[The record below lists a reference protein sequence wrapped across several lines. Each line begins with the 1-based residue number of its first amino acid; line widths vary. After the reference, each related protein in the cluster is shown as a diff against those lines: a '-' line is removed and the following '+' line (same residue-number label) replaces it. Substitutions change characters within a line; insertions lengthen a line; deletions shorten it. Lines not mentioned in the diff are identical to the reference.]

1 MIRDMEEKDIPYLID
16 LGYQLHQEGNFKN
29 LDYDREKCKKL
40 GNVLLTNPRFK
51 CFISEDDKGYIGM
64 IMGYIA
70 TYIFNNQKYA
80 SDLLLYVDPKRRGGL
95 SAARLIKAFEKWAK
109 SNGAEEVRNGSM
121 NGINIKLIKELY
133 EKLKYEITGHTFKK
147 VLGGNK

>member
-133 EKLKYEITGHTFKK
+133 EKLKYEITGQTFKK
-147 VLGGNK
+147 FIG